1 MCVSG
6 DRRSANKAVRDHLL
20 EALHR
25 SIHFRSGGDVVLN
38 FIDKRR
44 KRDSTRIGCCIFAVR
59 NQQDSGSDPAGEAQ
73 MTSRTYFCNF
83 VDMLKPPMHQLEF
96 DDLHAAHFR
105 NYLLCRSDQKPH
117 AHGPSRRFCSL
128 QIIRMSKNLV

>member
-6 DRRSANKAVRDHLL
+6 DRRIANIAVRDHLL

-25 SIHFRSGGDVVLN
+25 SIHFRSGGDVVLD

-44 KRDSTRIGCCIFAVR
+44 KRDSPRIGCCIFAVR
-59 NQQDSGSDPAGEAQ
+59 NQQDVASDPAGEAQ

-83 VDMLKPPMHQLEF
+83 VDMLESPMHQSGF
-96 DDLHAAHFR
+96 DDLEAAHFR
-105 NYLLCRSDQKPH
+105 NYFAVQIESPPRTDPRGVSAVCRSSACQKIW
-117 AHGPSRRFCSL
+117 CS
-128 QIIRMSKNLV
+128 